1 MKSRHAQ
8 NTVAT
13 GTGEVRLPLRE
24 RVGYGLGDAGG
35 NVITCLL
42 MSFLNFFYTDV
53 FGLAPAV
60 VGTMF
65 IAVRVADAIADP
77 VMGMLA
83 DRTRS
88 RWGRYRP
95 WQLWAA
101 LPLGIVGVLAFTV
114 PPFGDEGRLIW
125 AYTTC
130 FLLSL
135 GYTSVNVPYCAMI
148 NAMTTSREDVIA
160 CQSWRFVLCGAAT
173 LLVSV
178 GLPWLVELFGNGD
191 AQRGFQMGS
200 AVACTLAVVLLVSC
214 FALVR
219 EHVESPQSPHLPLR
233 QLLRTAFAN
242 DQLPLMMLLSFLLIN
257 VFNLRGGGY
266 LYLITYVLE
275 GGAGY
280 ASLFLGLVALA
291 SISGAMLI
299 APLSRRFDTLQLY
312 FVVNLA
318 LAAISAVL
326 WFLPIGADWQTLW
339 LAAIFINGVI
349 LGLTLPLHFS
359 VLAFADD
366 YGLWKTGRRTSGLNF
381 SLNLLAI
388 KLSWAASAGIIAL
401 VLYLVAYQPNVTQ
414 TPLSRN
420 GIIALETW
428 IPAVLHVLVA
438 ITIRFCHLNDQR
450 MRKISRD
457 LDARI
462 AG

>member
-1 MKSRHAQ
+1 MKNIDAQ
-8 NTVAT
+8 AALSD
-13 GTGEVRLPLRE
+13 VRLPLRE

-65 IAVRVADAIADP
+65 IAVRVADAVADP
-77 VMGMLA
+77 LMGMLA

-114 PPFGDEGRLIW
+114 PPFGDEGKLVW
-125 AYTTC
+125 AYVTC

-178 GLPWLVELFGNGD
+178 GLPWLVEVFGQGD
-191 AQRGFQMGS
+191 AQRGFQMGA
-200 AVACTLAVVLLVSC
+200 AVSCTLAVALLVSC

-219 EHVESPQSPHLPLR
+219 ERVALQPSPHLPLR

-280 ASLFLGLVALA
+280 VSLFLGLVALA
-291 SISGAMLI
+291 LITGAMLI
-299 APLSRRFDTLQLY
+299 APLSRRLDTLQLY
-312 FVVNLA
+312 FMVNVA
-318 LAAISAVL
+318 LAVISAAL
-326 WFLPIGADWQTLW
+326 WLLPTGADWQALW
-339 LAAIFINGVI
+339 LAAMFINGVI

-401 VLYLVAYQPNVTQ
+401 VLYLVAYQPNVVQ
-414 TPLSRN
+414 PPLSRS

-428 IPAVLHVLVA
+428 IPALLHLLVA
-438 ITIRFCHLNDQR
+438 IAIRFCHLNDQR
-450 MRKISRD
+450 MRQISRD
-457 LDARI
+457 LDTRV

>member
-1 MKSRHAQ
+1 MNSAQ
-8 NTVAT
+8 TTASDF
-13 GTGEVRLPLRE
+13 RLPLHE

-65 IAVRVADAIADP
+65 IAVRVADAVADP
-77 VMGMLA
+77 LMGMLA

-114 PPFGDEGRLIW
+114 PPFGDGGKLIW
-125 AYTTC
+125 ASTTC

-173 LLVSV
+173 LSVSV
-178 GLPWLVELFGNGD
+178 GLPWLVRIFGQGD
-191 AQRGFQMGS
+191 AQLGFQMGT
-200 AVACTLAVVLLVSC
+200 AVACTLAVALLISC

-219 EHVESPQSPHLPLR
+219 ERVTLPESGHLALKP
-233 QLLRTAFAN
+233 LLRTALAN

-291 SISGAMLI
+291 SIAGATLI
-299 APLSRRFDTLQLY
+299 APLTRRMDTLQLY
-312 FVVNLA
+312 FRVNLLLA
-318 LAAISAVL
+318 LMAAAL
-326 WFLPIGADWQTLW
+326 WFMPTGTDWQALW
-339 LAAIFINGVI
+339 LAAIFINGI
-349 LGLTLPLHFS
+349 ALGLTLPLHFS

-388 KLSWAASAGIIAL
+388 KLSWAASAGVIAL
-401 VLYLVAYQPNVTQ
+401 VLSVVAYQPNISQ
-414 TPLSRN
+414 SALSRS
-420 GIIALETW
+420 GILALESW
-428 IPAVLHVLVA
+428 IPAILHLLVA
-438 ITIRFCHLNDQR
+438 AAIRFCRLDDMK
-450 MRKISRD
+450 MRKIARD
-457 LDARI
+457 LERRTR
-462 AG
+462 G